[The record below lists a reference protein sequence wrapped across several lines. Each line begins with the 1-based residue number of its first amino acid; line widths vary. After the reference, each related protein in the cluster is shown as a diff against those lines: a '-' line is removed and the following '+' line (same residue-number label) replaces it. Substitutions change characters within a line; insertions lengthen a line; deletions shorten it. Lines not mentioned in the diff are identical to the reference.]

1 MKQAYK
7 IIKRPVITEKAN
19 LSKEGNNQMVFEV
32 ATYANKVEIAKA
44 VEELFDVKVVKVRTQ
59 TQIGKRKR
67 LGRFIGYTPKWKK
80 AVVTLREGDS
90 IDFFEGL

>member
-19 LSKEGNNQMVFEV
+19 LSKEESNQLVFEV
-32 ATYANKVEIAKA
+32 ATHANKVEIAKA
-44 VEELFDVKVVKVRTQ
+44 VEDLFGVKVDKVRTQ
-59 TQIGKRKR
+59 VVAGKRKR
-67 LGRFIGYTPKWKK
+67 LGRHIGYTPKWKK
-80 AVVTLREGDS
+80 AIVTLHEGEA